1 MMMGWIIIIPLLLIG
16 VIVLVLSWRPER
28 WTGDNQQNRQTP
40 LDIVKN
46 RYASGE
52 ITRQEYEEM
61 RKDLGS

>member
-1 MMMGWIIIIPLLLIG
+1 MMMGWIIIIPLLLVG

-28 WTGDNQQNRQTP
+28 WTGDSQQNRQTP
-40 LDIVKN
+40 LDILKN
-46 RYASGE
+46 RYANGE